1 MTTIDTT
8 GPAATGGGANGNSN
22 GNGNDLATT
31 EPMGWRKLILLP
43 RYRMMIFAMI
53 GVVSMSLGRVLSGN
67 DDLTSSGTFGV
78 ALRTAAPIAL
88 AGLAGLFA
96 ERSGTVNIGLEGMMI
111 MGTIFAGW
119 WGWQYGPW
127 MAVVGGIFGGLL
139 AGMLMSLATTT
150 FGVNHIVAGFAINI
164 LAPGVARFMANQ
176 LFTGVEGG
184 SVSASPGNSGA
195 MGRFTVPFVSG
206 GDLFGWQTPDI
217 LGWFEERK
225 WFIIGDLAGFGRGLT
240 TNVSHDVILV
250 MVVFVLAGWVL
261 WRTPLGLRLRAAGE
275 RPAAADSLGVS
286 VVAMRHLGMA
296 ISGGLAGFGGAVLVL
311 FANRYQEAQVAGR
324 GFLGLATLIFG
335 NWRPAGI
342 AAGAGLFGYAQGIT
356 LRVNPEQVV
365 RALLLSAAI
374 GLALTAVWML
384 ITRNFTGMGFAVL
397 IGVALFWAYFITER
411 PNNQLVFV
419 TPYVV
424 TLVAVSVGAQRLRP
438 PAEEG
443 IPWFKGQL

>member
-1 MTTIDTT
+1 MSAVDTPTTDPTT
-8 GPAATGGGANGNSN
+8 GA
-22 GNGNDLATT
+22 
-31 EPMGWRKLILLP
+31 EPQGWRKLILLP

-53 GVVSMSLGRVLSGN
+53 GVVSLSLGRVLSGN
-67 DDLTSSGTFGV
+67 DDLTSGGTFGV

-127 MAVVGGIFGGLL
+127 MAVLGGIVGGLL

-164 LAPGVARFMANQ
+164 LAPGVARFMANE
-176 LFTGVEGG
+176 LFTGVPGG
-184 SVSASPGNSGA
+184 SVSSSPGNSGS
-195 MGRFTVPFVSG
+195 MGRFTVPFLSG
-206 GDLFGWQTPDI
+206 GDLFGWETPD
-217 LGWFEERK
+217 LFGWLEEQK
-225 WFIIGDLAGFGRGLT
+225 WFVIGDVAGFMRGLT
-240 TNVSHDVILV
+240 ANVSHDVILV

-261 WRTPLGLRLRAAGE
+261 WRTPIGLRLRAAGE

-286 VVAMRHLGMA
+286 VAAMRHLGMA
-296 ISGGLAGFGGAVLVL
+296 ISGALAGLGGAVLVL

-374 GLALTAVWML
+374 GLAMAAVWML
-384 ITRNFTGMGFAVL
+384 LTRNFTGMGFAVL
-397 IGVALFWAYFITER
+397 IGVALFWAYFVTER

-443 IPWFKGQL
+443 TPWFKGQL